1 MVLTSSVL
9 AFGGDSDFAER
20 DPKYK
25 LQPNDVIA
33 IEYVYTP
40 EYNQQVTIQPDGF
53 VTLKLVGGVKV
64 AGLSMDEA
72 QKAIVHKASE
82 RLNNPELTL
91 MLKEFVKPHFTIAG
105 EVSKPGSFEMHG
117 NVSALEAIAM
127 GGGFKDTSNRKQ
139 VLLVRKVDTEIAS
152 VKVVNFKQLMSN
164 SGASEDFQIRP
175 GDILVVPKT
184 KLGAIEPYIRVSS
197 MAMTGL
203 YGVAVLK

>member
-1 MVLTSSVL
+1 
-9 AFGGDSDFAER
+9 
-20 DPKYK
+20 
-25 LQPNDVIA
+25 
-33 IEYVYTP
+33 
-40 EYNQQVTIQPDGF
+40 
-53 VTLKLVGGVKV
+53 
-64 AGLSMDEA
+64 MDEA
-72 QKAIVHKASE
+72 QKAIVHKAYE

-139 VLLVRKVDTEIAS
+139 VLLVRKMDTEIAS